1 MDNQQIDGAAPL
13 APAII
18 QPNANANA
26 NANAVN
32 RIHVRVPPF
41 WKLNPQLWFKQI
53 EAQFANSAINNDLTK
68 YNTIVGVIDS
78 DVLTSVSDI
87 VLDPP
92 NINLYETLKQRLI
105 KNFTDSDNKKLDQL
119 LHDLTLGDTKPSDLL
134 RRMRAIS
141 CGKVSDELLKTL
153 WIQRLPATLQAILS
167 SSSDQ
172 LPQLVIMADKIFD
185 VTEISRIQAVSTS
198 KPHDLVNVICNLEDK
213 IESLQNDFRESR
225 SSTKSTSRRRVV
237 NLLEIDHN
245 RYHNHDPNHPTQNF
259 VGITTV
265 TKTKQRNA

>member
-18 QPNANANA
+18 QPNANA

-78 DVLTSVSDI
+78 DVLTYVSDI

-119 LHDLTLGDTKPSDLL
+119 LHDLTCLASSYVSPIL
-134 RRMRAIS
+134 R
-141 CGKVSDELLKTL
+141 
-153 WIQRLPATLQAILS
+153 
-167 SSSDQ
+167 
-172 LPQLVIMADKIFD
+172 
-185 VTEISRIQAVSTS
+185 
-198 KPHDLVNVICNLEDK
+198 
-213 IESLQNDFRESR
+213 
-225 SSTKSTSRRRVV
+225 
-237 NLLEIDHN
+237 
-245 RYHNHDPNHPTQNF
+245 
-259 VGITTV
+259 
-265 TKTKQRNA
+265 

>member
-1 MDNQQIDGAAPL
+1 MDNQQINGAAHF

-18 QPNANANA
+18 QPNANA

-78 DVLTSVSDI
+78 DVLTYVSDI

-119 LHDLTLGDTKPSDLL
+119 LHDLTCLASSYVSPIL
-134 RRMRAIS
+134 R
-141 CGKVSDELLKTL
+141 
-153 WIQRLPATLQAILS
+153 
-167 SSSDQ
+167 
-172 LPQLVIMADKIFD
+172 
-185 VTEISRIQAVSTS
+185 
-198 KPHDLVNVICNLEDK
+198 
-213 IESLQNDFRESR
+213 
-225 SSTKSTSRRRVV
+225 
-237 NLLEIDHN
+237 
-245 RYHNHDPNHPTQNF
+245 
-259 VGITTV
+259 
-265 TKTKQRNA
+265 